1 MPVPDC
7 QFAGVNVLLI
17 GRDAGGHWV
26 VRDLEGRCGGLFVSR
41 DEAAKYAR
49 AESLARLP
57 ERIVVTAVDSLE
69 LGPIFAPSQAA

>member
-7 QFAGVNVLLI
+7 RYAGVNELMI
-17 GRDAGGHWV
+17 GPDAGGHWV
-26 VRDLEGRCGGLFVSR
+26 VRDLEGRCGGLFVNR

-69 LGPIFAPSQAA
+69 LGPIFHTSHAA